1 MLSKRKTVK
10 ELPSINTR
18 STPGLMTDA
27 VSSLTLEQKE
37 WVKRMRFKAFLKINI
52 KSIPLKLCHFMLE
65 HYDEGTNS
73 ILIKGKRIKIRKE
86 KNS

>member
-1 MLSKRKTVK
+1 
-10 ELPSINTR
+10 
-18 STPGLMTDA
+18 MTDA